1 MLRPIYLSTTRLQ
14 QLFEYS
20 PRAHGRT
27 ERESEFEIPTENRNA
42 SNNLRHIRDKK
53 ISNTTRASM
62 RNSTLHKELHSSA
75 HNQAGTC
82 VTGNTASETRLE
94 DSQGR
99 FAYQFWGTGPW
110 PRTVANFMHCAA
122 FLSKH
127 CWRWPAQSN
136 WLWARR
142 AASLCCS
149 LRLGFRFSS
158 SPRGDYIHQV
168 AVT

>member
-1 MLRPIYLSTTRLQ
+1 
-14 QLFEYS
+14 
-20 PRAHGRT
+20 
-27 ERESEFEIPTENRNA
+27 
-42 SNNLRHIRDKK
+42 
-53 ISNTTRASM
+53 M

-127 CWRWPAQSN
+127 CWRWPAQSIDYG
-136 WLWARR
+136 LAERPPYAAAFAWAFALAAAR
-142 AASLCCS
+142 AAITFTKSLS
-149 LRLGFRFSS
+149 LKARARSKRRLRLRPSFFIS
-158 SPRGDYIHQV
+158 
-168 AVT
+168 